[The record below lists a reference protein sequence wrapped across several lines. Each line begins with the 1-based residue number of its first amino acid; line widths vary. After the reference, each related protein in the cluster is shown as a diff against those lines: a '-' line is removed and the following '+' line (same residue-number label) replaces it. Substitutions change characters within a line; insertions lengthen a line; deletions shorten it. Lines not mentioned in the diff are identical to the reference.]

1 MMKLN
6 EKIAVVKSHITAEKL
21 VRLCLLCV
29 VMAVFLAVPALAAN
43 EYAEKGAQWILDGI
57 YWVALVVIVWQL
69 FKNVASKNI
78 SGAVIM
84 VVLGAL
90 CIVLIVNPEVL
101 KVLGE
106 KLMGTIGLTS

>member
-1 MMKLN
+1 MNNNEAMNLTNTNTRAMKVLR
-6 EKIAVVKSHITAEKL
+6 VCL
-21 VRLCLLCV
+21 MCLLMGV
-29 VMAVFLAVPALAAN
+29 LLTVPAFAAN

-69 FKNVASKNI
+69 FRNVAAKNI

-84 VVLGAL
+84 AVLGAL

-101 KVLGE
+101 KTFGE
-106 KLMGTIGLTS
+106 KLMSTVGLSS